1 MQQIDNFCRKLHTP
15 TKKKVYRKRK
25 HGGSTL
31 NESQVNERNCC
42 KSESYYT
49 LHTNKGFHFL
59 YSALRL
65 YELILKFGSLNWQ
78 MIGKNDLKK
87 EIKSI
92 QKNKN

>member
-49 LHTNKGFHFL
+49 VSTHEQGF
-59 YSALRL
+59 
-65 YELILKFGSLNWQ
+65 SLPISTQRSDYMN
-78 MIGKNDLKK
+78 
-87 EIKSI
+87 
-92 QKNKN
+92 